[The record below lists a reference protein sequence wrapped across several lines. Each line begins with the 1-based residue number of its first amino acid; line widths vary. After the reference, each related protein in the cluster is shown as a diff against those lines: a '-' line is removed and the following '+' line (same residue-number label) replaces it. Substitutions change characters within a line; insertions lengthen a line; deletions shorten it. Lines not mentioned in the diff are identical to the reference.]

1 MGVVVVLYTC
11 PVAWKREVDAVGVL
25 LPEVVV
31 LFLCADCD
39 DCDDLM
45 VECCCGRCSRV
56 VHVSGGLE
64 A

>member
-39 DCDDLM
+39 GLT
-45 VECCCGRCSRV
+45 VEYCCGCRSHV
-56 VHVSGGLE
+56 VHVFGGLE
-64 A
+64 L

>member
-31 LFLCADCD
+31 SFLCT
-39 DCDDLM
+39 DCDDLTPKYY
-45 VECCCGRCSRV
+45 CGHFGHV
-56 VHVSGGLE
+56 VHVLGDLE
-64 A
+64 S